1 MWARCVCSTG
11 TVSLKTSFLLFVFM
25 FRQILTQSHA
35 RVRGLLQSSGGLAAR
50 YQSTFKQGAVRH
62 TRRRFSSAGPNEAAG
77 GGAKKSWWVSVEFWG
92 AAGAAAG
99 WGMTGA
105 AIWDASMAGP
115 EIISMNMTSVMLVYS
130 SLFARWA
137 WVVQPRNIALCAC
150 HVSNVVAQANQM
162 RRAIEHK
169 LKNGEEDQV
178 KEIGV
183 KAAAFAVTVGGLVV
197 AGPTMQTAV
206 VGANLGPVS
215 AAAGAAAGPF
225 TVHFWAPMSKWLI
238 SGASFLDLDRPTEKV
253 SLPQY
258 TALTLTGFFFS
269 RYAMLV
275 TPVNYLLCS
284 VNIALF
290 GSSAW
295 HLGRKI
301 NADYIDT
308 KKDAVTGP
316 L

>member
-1 MWARCVCSTG
+1 
-11 TVSLKTSFLLFVFM
+11 
-25 FRQILTQSHA
+25 
-35 RVRGLLQSSGGLAAR
+35 
-50 YQSTFKQGAVRH
+50 
-62 TRRRFSSAGPNEAAG
+62 
-77 GGAKKSWWVSVEFWG
+77 
-92 AAGAAAG
+92 
-99 WGMTGA
+99 MTGA